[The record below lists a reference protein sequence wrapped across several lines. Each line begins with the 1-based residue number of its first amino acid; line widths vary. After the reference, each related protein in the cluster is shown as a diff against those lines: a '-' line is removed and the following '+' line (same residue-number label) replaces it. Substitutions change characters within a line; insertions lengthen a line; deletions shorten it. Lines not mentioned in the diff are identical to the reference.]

1 MVDTVFVDMARD
13 GDQVGKH
20 RVADGSGHLGIG
32 QRIQADVD
40 DAAFADDLQPVEDR
54 PWIVEV
60 GVVGGEQL
68 CGLAAGEFFQEWQQ

>member
-1 MVDTVFVDMARD
+1 MLVDVARD

-20 RVADGSGHLGIG
+20 RVAYRGGDFSIG
-32 QRIQADVD
+32 ERIQADVD

-54 PWIVEV
+54 PRIVEI

-68 CGLAAGEFFQEWQQ
+68 RRLAAGEFFQQWQQ